1 MKSIV
6 FLLELFI
13 YVQCEITYIEVKYP
27 LKGEHSPPNAIWP
40 HPQQINA
47 SNELLYIRP
56 HAIMIHSNIQTS
68 ERLWSAASVNNS
80 EDAQFRLDVHR
91 CRLLRR
97 GIPAQPI
104 LNGYCGNYE
113 LGMPESMIND
123 PAFNY
128 ETSTTISSTTIST
141 QSSTDSPFG
150 TTGIFNG
157 ERSPPNA
164 VWPHPQQI
172 NASNELLYIRPHA
185 IIIHSNIQTCDII
198 TKAIQRYEPIFFPPK
213 LSMRDPPSGVNNI
226 LQNLTLNIRDNPQC
240 EQYIQHDSNETY
252 TLTINLQMA
261 IVEASSVWGLLRG
274 LETFSQLIY
283 INEQNYVV
291 INNSVT
297 IIDSPRFQHRGV
309 MLDTA
314 RHFLPVPIIKKNL
327 DAMAYNK
334 LNVFHWHIVDDQS
347 FPFESITF
355 PDLSRAGAFSPYH
368 VYTPADV
375 IDVIEHAR
383 LRGIRV
389 IPEIDT
395 PGHTYSW
402 GKSMP
407 QLITVCWANGKP
419 YQAIYG
425 TQGEMEIFNP
435 IEPRVYSTMDSLLRE
450 VKSRFPSNYIHL
462 GMDEVYDR
470 CWLSNPNITQWMI
483 VNNISSARGLHA
495 YYADKILDI
504 TRNINVV
511 PIVWQDVW
519 DEKVQ
524 LPPDTIIQVWKD
536 TSDSSAFDGWA
547 SYLNQAANE
556 GYNVIL
562 SSPWY
567 INYISYGKYNTNTS
581 VMNLEFF
588 KYYEIE
594 PLRQFTGSEEAKK
607 RILGG
612 EACLWAEFVDGTN
625 LLPRF
630 WPKASAVAERLW
642 SAASVNN
649 SEDAQFRLDVHRCRL
664 LRRGIPAQPILTGYC
679 GNYELGMPESMI
691 NDPAFNYETSTTINS
706 TTISTQSSTT
716 SYLSNSAPSII
727 VSISANLIIIMGI
740 TLTAFSF

>member
-1 MKSIV
+1 
-6 FLLELFI
+6 
-13 YVQCEITYIEVKYP
+13 
-27 LKGEHSPPNAIWP
+27 
-40 HPQQINA
+40 
-47 SNELLYIRP
+47 
-56 HAIMIHSNIQTS
+56 
-68 ERLWSAASVNNS
+68 
-80 EDAQFRLDVHR
+80 
-91 CRLLRR
+91 
-97 GIPAQPI
+97 
-104 LNGYCGNYE
+104 
-113 LGMPESMIND
+113 
-123 PAFNY
+123 
-128 ETSTTISSTTIST
+128 
-141 QSSTDSPFG
+141 
-150 TTGIFNG
+150 
-157 ERSPPNA
+157 
-164 VWPHPQQI
+164 
-172 NASNELLYIRPHA
+172 A

-524 LPPDTIIQVWKD
+524 V
-536 TSDSSAFDGWA
+536 
-547 SYLNQAANE
+547 
-556 GYNVIL
+556 
-562 SSPWY
+562 
-567 INYISYGKYNTNTS
+567 
-581 VMNLEFF
+581 
-588 KYYEIE
+588 
-594 PLRQFTGSEEAKK
+594 R
-607 RILGG
+607 
-612 EACLWAEFVDGTN
+612 
-625 LLPRF
+625 
-630 WPKASAVAERLW
+630 
-642 SAASVNN
+642 
-649 SEDAQFRLDVHRCRL
+649 
-664 LRRGIPAQPILTGYC
+664 
-679 GNYELGMPESMI
+679 
-691 NDPAFNYETSTTINS
+691 
-706 TTISTQSSTT
+706 
-716 SYLSNSAPSII
+716 
-727 VSISANLIIIMGI
+727 
-740 TLTAFSF
+740 SF

>member
-1 MKSIV
+1 MLHRL
-6 FLLELFI
+6 FLLLYVVTFTSSEIEFI
-13 YVQCEITYIEVKYP
+13 AVRFP
-27 LKGEHSPPNAIWP
+27 LK
-40 HPQQINA
+40 
-47 SNELLYIRP
+47 
-56 HAIMIHSNIQTS
+56 
-68 ERLWSAASVNNS
+68 
-80 EDAQFRLDVHR
+80 
-91 CRLLRR
+91 
-97 GIPAQPI
+97 
-104 LNGYCGNYE
+104 
-113 LGMPESMIND
+113 
-123 PAFNY
+123 
-128 ETSTTISSTTIST
+128 
-141 QSSTDSPFG
+141 
-150 TTGIFNG
+150 G

-185 IIIHSNIQTCDII
+185 IMIHSNIQTCDII

-706 TTISTQSSTT
+706 TAISTQSSTDSPFGT
-716 SYLSNSAPSII
+716 TGIFNGERSPPNAVWPHPQQINASNELLYIRPHAIMIHSNIQTCDIITKAIQRYEPIFFPPKLSMRDPPSGVNNILQ
-727 VSISANLIIIMGI
+727 NLTLNIRDNPQCEQYIQHDSNETY
-740 TLTAFSF
+740 TLTINLQMAIVEASSVWGLLRGLETFSQLIYINEQNY